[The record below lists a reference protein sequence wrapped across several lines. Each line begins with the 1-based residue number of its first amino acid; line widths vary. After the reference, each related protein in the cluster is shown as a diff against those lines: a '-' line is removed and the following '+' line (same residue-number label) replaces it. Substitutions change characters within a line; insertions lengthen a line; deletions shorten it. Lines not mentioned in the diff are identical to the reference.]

1 VVLTETLL
9 DFAARYAFAH
19 PAAAFGGV
27 KAETAGFRH
36 TIAEDVFGAS
46 QVTVF
51 SRQFL
56 ELLSGNTIPQ
66 ALPIT
71 SCR

>member
-1 VVLTETLL
+1 MTEALFDL
-9 DFAARYAFAH
+9 AARHSFAH

-36 TIAEDVFGAS
+36 TIAQDVLGAGQITVFGGKL
-46 QVTVF
+46 
-51 SRQFL
+51 L
-56 ELLSGNTIPQ
+56 ELLSRNSIPQ

-71 SCR
+71 SC